1 MNAPARV
8 GDTLPATAPPPE
20 STPARLLELAVQSNA
35 DPEKLRQLM
44 DLQERWEAQNAKR
57 AYFAALA
64 SFQRV
69 CPHIPKTK
77 AVRNRDGS
85 ERYRFAPLDDIVAA
99 VRGPLMTCG
108 FSYRFETTHNDDG
121 SVRVACV
128 VQHEGGHTE
137 RSEVVIPTF
146 AGQGTNKAQD
156 TGIAIT
162 YGRRYA
168 FCDAFGITT
177 GDEDTDGHGADD
189 GDGDAVSDQQ
199 AADIECLISEVGAD
213 RLKFLKHC
221 GVESVSDIK
230 AKHFRKVVDLL
241 EQKRKHAGAPS

>member
-8 GDTLPATAPPPE
+8 GDTLPAAAPPPE

-99 VRGPLMTCG
+99 VRGPLMACG
-108 FSYRFETTHNDDG
+108 FSYRFETAHNDDG

-156 TGIAIT
+156 TGVAIT

-168 FCDAFGITT
+168 FSDAFGITT
-177 GDEDTDGHGADD
+177 GDEDTDGRGLDDEPADLIT
-189 GDGDAVSDQQ
+189 AQQ
-199 AADIECLISEVGAD
+199 ALDIEALISEVGAD
-213 RLKFLKHC
+213 RARFLRHC
-221 GVESVSDIK
+221 GVERAGDIK
-230 AKHFRKVVDLL
+230 AAHFKRVVDLL
-241 EQKRKHAGAPS
+241 EQKRKHGGGA